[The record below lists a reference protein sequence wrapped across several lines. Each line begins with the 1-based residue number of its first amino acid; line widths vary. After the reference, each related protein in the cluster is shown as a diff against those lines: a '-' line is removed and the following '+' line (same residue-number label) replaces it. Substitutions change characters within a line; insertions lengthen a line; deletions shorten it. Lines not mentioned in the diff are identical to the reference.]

1 MKLTLAGL
9 STLSTPGSLGLG
21 RQELRVNVGQD
32 TTLGD
37 GDRAEKAVELF
48 VVSDS
53 ELQVTRND
61 TRFLCSKQAQ
71 SQLKN

>member
-9 STLSTPGSLGLG
+9 SSFTTPGSLGLG

-32 TTLGD
+32 TTLRD

-48 VVSDS
+48 VISDS

-61 TRFLCSKQAQ
+61 TRFLCSKQAMG
-71 SQLKN
+71 QLEK